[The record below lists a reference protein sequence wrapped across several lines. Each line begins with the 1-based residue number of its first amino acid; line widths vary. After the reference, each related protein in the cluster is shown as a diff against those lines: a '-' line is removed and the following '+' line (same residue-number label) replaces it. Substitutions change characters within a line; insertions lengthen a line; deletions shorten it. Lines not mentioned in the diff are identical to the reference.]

1 MDCNAY
7 SVLVDLSF
15 QALGLGGLDQLTAGL
30 SVFNPLLFEGLNTL
44 TIKLDGGYP
53 MTLTEDS
60 CAVSA
65 KNLAVGMKILLTGY
79 GKSKH
84 WFTITDI
91 RQEFDSQVRITGQ
104 SEQDAAEGTYR
115 HFWSENE
122 ARQQVLSCTQIP
134 GWHMQP

>member
-30 SVFNPLLFEGLNTL
+30 SVFNPLCFEGLNTL

-65 KNLAVGMKILLTGY
+65 KNLAVGMKIRLSIAWTN
-79 GKSKH
+79 
-84 WFTITDI
+84 WVTITAISDVPPSI
-91 RQEFDSQVRITGQ
+91 VRIDYVDSSGREDFFF
-104 SEQDAAEGTYR
+104 SG
-115 HFWSENE
+115 NE
-122 ARQQVLSCTQIP
+122 ARQQVLSSTQIP
-134 GWHMQP
+134 A

>member
-53 MTLTEDS
+53 MTLCENS

-65 KNLAVGMKILLTGY
+65 KNLAVGMKVLLPELG
-79 GKSKH
+79 
-84 WFTITDI
+84 WVTITGLEHI
-91 RQEFDSQVRITGQ
+91 VKQPLLPFVRIDYIDSRGYEAWYVSG
-104 SEQDAAEGTYR
+104 SEVRE
-115 HFWSENE
+115 
-122 ARQQVLSCTQIP
+122 QVLSSSQIP
-134 GWHMQP
+134 A

>member
-65 KNLAVGMKILLTGY
+65 KNLAVGMKIRLSIAWTN
-79 GKSKH
+79 
-84 WFTITDI
+84 WVTITAISDVPPSI
-91 RQEFDSQVRITGQ
+91 VRI
-104 SEQDAAEGTYR
+104 DYVA
-115 HFWSENE
+115 
-122 ARQQVLSCTQIP
+122 P
-134 GWHMQP
+134 GGRGGGGRGGGGWGG